1 MNPALSNDGHN
12 MRYTDSNSLLRKYD
26 AVTAI
31 LNKMS
36 SQLERARADKLI
48 QHLIKELQKRN
59 VNF

>member
-12 MRYTDSNSLLRKYD
+12 MRYTDSNSLLRMYD
-26 AVTAI
+26 SVTQI
-31 LNKMS
+31 LNKTT

-48 QHLIKELQKRN
+48 QGIIKELRKRN